1 MAGDDRDDFE
11 IGALGSQTTR
21 APLEAVSLM
30 PEQGVKAGESNRAK
44 EVFDVVLHF
53 PPPPLFSTILRE
65 MAQQSKRVH
74 ACGC

>member
-1 MAGDDRDDFE
+1 
-11 IGALGSQTTR
+11 
-21 APLEAVSLM
+21 M

-53 PPPPLFSTILRE
+53 PPPPLFSILLRE